1 VLQALREL
9 LHLACHRR
17 SRWFAEL
24 QLDGQIV
31 VYFCR
36 HTGSL
41 SKKTAGHQRDSGAN
55 RSRKISVK
63 NYMSMESSRLAVRFS
78 GLVYTSWPPYADQR
92 LSAVRGQT
100 FAQRSVGPW
109 ISAMQGVRRA
119 AIVRPMTLEQLS
131 ALAQIVGAG
140 ALLAS
145 LIFVGLQIR
154 QNTQSQRVVAVESL
168 AAAIAAI
175 NVPAM
180 QSPALGTA
188 LATALKDWS
197 LASHD
202 ERVIAHYF
210 LFCFFKL
217 HEQAWYQY
225 RSRVLDDAQWAGW
238 ENLIRAYYHSPG
250 VQQVWWPSR
259 RQAFSPQFQA
269 YLAAT
274 EPPQAITTLADLF
287 GENAM
292 TPVDAAKV

>member
-1 VLQALREL
+1 
-9 LHLACHRR
+9 
-17 SRWFAEL
+17 
-24 QLDGQIV
+24 
-31 VYFCR
+31 
-36 HTGSL
+36 
-41 SKKTAGHQRDSGAN
+41 
-55 RSRKISVK
+55 
-63 NYMSMESSRLAVRFS
+63 
-78 GLVYTSWPPYADQR
+78 
-92 LSAVRGQT
+92 
-100 FAQRSVGPW
+100 
-109 ISAMQGVRRA
+109 
-119 AIVRPMTLEQLS
+119 MTLEQLS

-140 ALLAS
+140 AVLAS

-154 QNTQSQRVVAVESL
+154 QNTHSQRVVAVESL

-210 LFCFFKL
+210 LFSFFKL

-225 RSRVLDDAQWAGW
+225 KSRVLDDAQWLGW

-259 RQAFSPQFQA
+259 REAFSPHFQT
-269 YLAAT
+269 YLAT
-274 EPPQAITTLADLF
+274 TKPPQGISTLADLF
-287 GENAM
+287 GGNAV
-292 TPVDAAKV
+292 TPVDATEA